1 MNIELRRLWI
11 LLGATTAIVPFYSG
25 VAVGQAAEGIEE
37 VTVTARRREE
47 NLQDVPIAITAL
59 GAEDFQRKGI
69 ADLERVSDFTAGL
82 DFEDLSTTF
91 NGVLTIRGLTQA
103 DVQNRVQNV
112 AVFLDGVFIPRNYSI
127 DMGIADFERIEVV
140 KGPQSA
146 LYGQNAFAGA
156 LNYVTNKASNEF
168 EASVSATVGSD
179 GRVDYKGSVGGPI
192 IQDKLAARVFVGHTE
207 FDGNRPNSFPTVGSE
222 LAETGGYDRDA
233 WGLSVAITP
242 TDRLDIDFLY
252 YETDRNEEI
261 RPGYTVS
268 GNTPGVS
275 HNCGPPVAATGNP
288 SFYCGELPDSADP
301 FQTPLSTR
309 PSGDQFP
316 NQPGS
321 DTNSKITRASIN
333 YEFDDAWSVGYIY
346 GNVNAEGQEIAAITD
361 NPAGSVFTTQKE
373 GGINDFESHEFRVVY
388 EPDGPFSGEFG
399 YYSADQTDYFVFSL
413 GLGFGNPAYQLIDT
427 TSSILDTTGFVIP
440 LRNFVVDETTD
451 AFFGRASYQINDRTS
466 VSAEF
471 RQQSVDVN
479 FFDNV
484 ANLVP
489 QVSSFDAFTPRLTA
503 EYRLSD
509 DSLLYASAAKGVKAG
524 GFNGFIAGPVTLLP
538 SEQTFSEEENW
549 TYEIGSK
556 NVLLDGRL
564 ILNAALYTV
573 DWSQMQ
579 ITSLPSNFDT
589 NNITL
594 GTVAPT
600 IFLNVGDVS
609 SWGIEV
615 DGRYDFTDQWSL
627 DFAFATS
634 NPEFEERHEV
644 GSVCRRV

>member
-252 YETDRNEEI
+252 YETDRHEEI

-333 YEFDDAWSVGYIY
+333 Y
-346 GNVNAEGQEIAAITD
+346 
-361 NPAGSVFTTQKE
+361 
-373 GGINDFESHEFRVVY
+373 
-388 EPDGPFSGEFG
+388 
-399 YYSADQTDYFVFSL
+399 
-413 GLGFGNPAYQLIDT
+413 
-427 TSSILDTTGFVIP
+427 
-440 LRNFVVDETTD
+440 
-451 AFFGRASYQINDRTS
+451 
-466 VSAEF
+466 
-471 RQQSVDVN
+471 
-479 FFDNV
+479 
-484 ANLVP
+484 
-489 QVSSFDAFTPRLTA
+489 
-503 EYRLSD
+503 
-509 DSLLYASAAKGVKAG
+509 
-524 GFNGFIAGPVTLLP
+524 
-538 SEQTFSEEENW
+538 
-549 TYEIGSK
+549 
-556 NVLLDGRL
+556 
-564 ILNAALYTV
+564 
-573 DWSQMQ
+573 
-579 ITSLPSNFDT
+579 
-589 NNITL
+589 
-594 GTVAPT
+594 
-600 IFLNVGDVS
+600 
-609 SWGIEV
+609 
-615 DGRYDFTDQWSL
+615 
-627 DFAFATS
+627 
-634 NPEFEERHEV
+634 
-644 GSVCRRV
+644 